1 MTNNQQPISPPSELM
16 DKWEDDIL
24 NEQDNVDHVLDC
36 AWRNGFQ
43 AGANAE
49 LDACCDVIERELI
62 CEGWGEDLIEDI
74 TEKLR
79 AERRPKPPSLK
90 ERALEALQEA
100 ADRAEDISQLGIDDD
115 LIDIIRRA
123 LEQLPDDQG

>member
-79 AERRPKPPSLK
+79 AERRPSLK
-90 ERALEALQEA
+90 EQALARTDAILNDPNRALL
-100 ADRAEDISQLGIDDD
+100 AEVRETLEMN
-115 LIDIIRRA
+115 RRA
-123 LEQLPDDQG
+123 LEQLPD

>member
-1 MTNNQQPISPPSELM
+1 MTNNQHPISPPSELM

-79 AERRPKPPSLK
+79 AERRPSLK
-90 ERALEALQEA
+90 EQALARTDAILNDPNRALL
-100 ADRAEDISQLGIDDD
+100 AEVRETLEMN
-115 LIDIIRRA
+115 RRA
-123 LEQLPDDQG
+123 LEQLPD